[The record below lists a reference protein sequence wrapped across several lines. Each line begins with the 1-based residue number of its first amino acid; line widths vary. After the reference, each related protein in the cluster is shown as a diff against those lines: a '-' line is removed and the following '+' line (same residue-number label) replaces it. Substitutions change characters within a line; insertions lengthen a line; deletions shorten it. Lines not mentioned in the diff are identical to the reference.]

1 MLWLDQPSEGR
12 RLHNNY
18 VLLPQVAGALR
29 FDNR

>member
-1 MLWLDQPSEGR
+1 MARIKQAGAS